1 MLPIWCARALF
12 LTRSDCRRNH
22 APREPVEGSQCCTET
37 AASTWPKL
45 IIGTGTLKSRFVV
58 GTLRGGS
65 RAVDA
70 TFGRSAPP
78 PEYVGFG
85 AESAHLR

>member
-1 MLPIWCARALF
+1 MLYRDRGIDVAEVDHPYG
-12 LTRSDCRRNH
+12 H
-22 APREPVEGSQCCTET
+22 PE
-37 AASTWPKL
+37 
-45 IIGTGTLKSRFVV
+45 SRFVV

-70 TFGRSAPP
+70 TSGRSAP

-85 AESAHLR
+85 AESANLR